1 MLLLPRRVDA
11 GGVRVGVGDVVVVAE
26 GEVIFDG
33 SGWGVVVVA
42 VIGGRGGGGIGDCGG
57 KEEGGGEELL
67 LEELSAGF
75 GDDGWDRIWRQ
86 LVHIIRFILAI
97 IGVGISCIVSAAV
110 LVGIQSDKN

>member
-1 MLLLPRRVDA
+1 LLPRRVDA

-33 SGWGVVVVA
+33 GGGGVVVVA

-57 KEEGGGEELL
+57 EEEGGGEELL

-86 LVHIIRFILAI
+86 CVHIIRLNLAI
-97 IGVGISCIVSAAV
+97 MEVGIIFIASAVV
-110 LVGIQSDKN
+110 LFGIQSDKN